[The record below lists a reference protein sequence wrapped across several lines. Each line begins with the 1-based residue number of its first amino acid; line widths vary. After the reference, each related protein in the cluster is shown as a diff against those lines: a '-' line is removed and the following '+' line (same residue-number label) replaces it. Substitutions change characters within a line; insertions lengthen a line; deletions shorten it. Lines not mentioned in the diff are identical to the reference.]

1 MGWYITILQE
11 MRDQL
16 GLKGNELIV
25 FAFINGYSQGGQG
38 CYHGSLAT
46 LQAICGIASRQTAI
60 DTLKSLIEKGLIQK
74 SETIHNGVKSVS
86 YSICPKIGQGV
97 QKLDRGCPKIGHN
110 NKDIDISTNVD
121 NNTIRGFSFKN
132 ELLGLGVS
140 VEVADAWLAV
150 RKRKKAVNSEIAFKG
165 IQREIEKSGL
175 TADQAIRIAVE
186 KSWCGFE
193 AAWLDKPS
201 TKQQPNKF
209 EQIKEVISRN
219 PYRR

>member
-1 MGWYITILQE
+1 MGWHIVITDE
-11 MRDQL
+11 MRAL
-16 GLKGNELIV
+16 GLTGNDLLVYALIHG
-25 FAFINGYSQGGQG
+25 FSQNGQG
-38 CYHGSLAT
+38 CFYGSISYICET
-46 LQAICGIASRQTAI
+46 CGIARRTAI
-60 DTLKSLIEKGLIQK
+60 YILNNLVEQGFIDKT
-74 SETIHNGVKSVS
+74 ETIKNNVRTVS
-86 YSICPKIGQGV
+86 YQCKNCTGGV
-97 QKLDRGCPKIGHN
+97 QKLHRGSAEIAPN

-140 VEVADAWLAV
+140 VEVADAWLAI